1 MTKSLAVHLA
11 EITRVR
17 IETPEL
23 GKMLARKRKLRNS
36 LTDDGRLNIIAADHP
51 ARRVVQAGGVPMAM
65 ANRLNYLGRIAEI
78 LIADAADGVMAT
90 MDILEEL
97 LILSHLIEEHGG
109 KSFVDHKLLIA
120 SLNRGGLSKTAWEL
134 DDPITGTNPS
144 TCSDWNLDGA
154 KMLLRIDD
162 QDPNSLK
169 TIMYCTDAINHLLHL
184 DLPMFLEPLPI
195 VRGAD
200 GLKVKKDAESL
211 ALIAGV
217 ASALGQSSSRL
228 WLKLPYCENFGIVAQ
243 STTLPILLLGG
254 DTQDGNKF
262 LNDIK
267 KALSSGANVCGTMAG
282 RNVLYSTE
290 RSPVSMA
297 SEINALVHKL
307 PVKT

>member
-1 MTKSLAVHLA
+1 MTKSLANHLL
-11 EITRVR
+11 EITRIR
-17 IETPEL
+17 IETPQL
-23 GKMLARKRKLRNS
+23 GKALAQKRKLRDS
-36 LTDDGRLNIIAADHP
+36 MTEDGRLNVIAADHP
-51 ARRVVQAGGVPMAM
+51 ARRVVQAGGAPMAM
-65 ANRLNYLGRIAEI
+65 ANRLDYLGRIAEI

-97 LILSHLIEEHGG
+97 IILSHLVEEHGG
-109 KSFVDHKLLIA
+109 KSFVDDKLLIA

-134 DDPITGTNPS
+134 DDPITGATPA
-144 TCSDWNLDGA
+144 TCADWNLDGA

-169 TIMYCTDAINHLLHL
+169 TMIYCVEAINNLLHL

-195 VRGAD
+195 VREKD
-200 GLKVKKDAESL
+200 GLRVKKDAESL

-217 ASALGQSSSRL
+217 ASALGESSSRL
-228 WLKLPYCENFGIVAQ
+228 WLKLPYCENFDIVAQ

-254 DTQDGNKF
+254 DRQDGNKF

-267 KALSSGANVCGTMAG
+267 NALSSAPNVCGTMVG

-290 RSPVSMA
+290 RSHVSMA
-297 SEINALVHKL
+297 AEINSLVHKL